1 MDEYRL
7 VKVVWKDIQGLDET
21 WVDMDEVSEFEPVS
35 VETVGWIVMEG
46 EEYITLLSSL
56 STDKTFGGSITSI
69 PRGCIDSIVL
79 VSQSQECFGE
89 KI

>member
-21 WVDMDEVSEFEPVS
+21 WVDMEEMSDFEPVS
-35 VETVGWIVMEG
+35 VETVGWIVVEG
-46 EEYITLLSSL
+46 SEYITLLSSL
-56 STDKTFGGSITSI
+56 STDQTFGGSITSI
-69 PRGCIDSIVL
+69 PRGCVESVRL
-79 VSQSQECFGE
+79 VTEVSECFDE

>member
-21 WVDMDEVSEFEPVS
+21 WVDMGDMSQFEPVS
-35 VETVGWIVMEG
+35 VETVGWIVVESK
-46 EEYITLLSSL
+46 EYITVLSSL
-56 STDKTFGGSITSI
+56 SADKTFGGSVTSI
-69 PRGCIDSIVL
+69 PKGCVDYISPVCFG
-79 VSQSQECFGE
+79 QECFGE

>member
-21 WVDMDEVSEFEPVS
+21 WVDMNEVSEFEPVS
-35 VETVGWIVMEG
+35 IETVGWIVVDG

-56 STDKTFGGSITSI
+56 STDQTFGGSVTSI
-69 PRGCIDSIVL
+69 PKGCVESVVL
-79 VSQSQECFGE
+79 VSELSECFDE

>member
-7 VKVVWKDIQGLDET
+7 VKVVWKDIQGIDET

-35 VETVGWIVMEG
+35 VETVGWVVVDG
-46 EEYITLLSSL
+46 EEYLTLLSSL
-56 STDKTFGGSITSI
+56 STDQTFGGSITSI
-69 PRGCIDSIVL
+69 PKGCVESVVL
-79 VSQSQECFGE
+79 VSELSECFDE

>member
-21 WVDMDEVSEFEPVS
+21 WVDISDVLEFEPVS
-35 VETVGWIVMEG
+35 IETVGWIVVES
-46 EEYITLLSSL
+46 EEYYTILSSL
-56 STDKTFGGSITSI
+56 SADKTFGGSITSV
-69 PRGCIDSIVL
+69 PKGCVESIVL
-79 VSQSQECFGE
+79 VSDFSGCFEE